1 MNFTQIST
9 VIYFIFFII
18 IPVISIIFRIRK
30 KINTNFLMFT
40 LLTSFLL
47 GMLIGGTFVI
57 APHEQLV
64 EYLNNNELKKAKTEL
79 KRILQSSPDYLKNI
93 ESGMLRNPENF
104 IKIKQEA
111 EKEYLTIAEKYLTD
125 NNNYSID
132 IYANCGRLK
141 QEEEKLA
148 KLKNAER
155 ILSFAEL
162 IGENQSRNREYLR
175 NKIESGNLIIA
186 EMMKKCGSS
195 KSE

>member
-1 MNFTQIST
+1 
-9 VIYFIFFII
+9 
-18 IPVISIIFRIRK
+18 
-30 KINTNFLMFT
+30 MFT

-93 ESGMLRNPENF
+93 ESGMLRNPDNF
-104 IKIKQEA
+104 IKIKQET

-162 IGENQSRNREYLR
+162 IGENQTRNREYLR